1 MKKTGL
7 MAGVAL
13 LLVSAI
19 IIKLNQSNESLLISA
34 HEAVKEA
41 YGDFYIPSKAIPG
54 DMLESQY
61 GVNLAVVEDYIAE
74 SAVMSTHV
82 DLFIG
87 IKVKRGSEIE
97 VADALVRY
105 RNMMLDTYAMN
116 SAKRAK
122 LEASTVSTF
131 GNYVFFMVLGQN
143 SDAVI
148 SDENAFFSEAVR
160 ESRKAELA
168 LSGVFNNN

>member
-7 MAGVAL
+7 MVGMAL

-19 IIKLNQSNESLLISA
+19 LIKMNQSNESLLVSA

-41 YGDFYIPSKAIPG
+41 YGDFYIPSKAISA
-54 DMLESQY
+54 DVLESQY
-61 GVNLAVVEDYIAE
+61 GVSLTDIEDYIAE
-74 SAVMSTHV
+74 SALMSTHV

-87 IKVKRGSEIE
+87 IKVKRGSELE
-97 VADALVRY
+97 VADALNRY
-105 RNMMLDTYAMN
+105 RNMMLDTYAMD

-122 LEASTVSTF
+122 IEASTVSTF

-143 SDAVI
+143 SDAVL
-148 SDENAFFSEAVR
+148 SDENAFLSEAVR

>member
-7 MAGVAL
+7 MVGMAL

-19 IIKLNQSNESLLISA
+19 LIKMNQSNESLLVSA

-54 DMLESQY
+54 DVLESQY
-61 GVNLAVVEDYIAE
+61 GVSLADVEDYIAE
-74 SAVMSTHV
+74 SALMSTHV

-87 IKVKRGSEIE
+87 IKAKRGSE
-97 VADALVRY
+97 VAVEGALTRY
-105 RNMMLDTYAMN
+105 RNMMLDTYELD

-148 SDENAFFSEAVR
+148 SDEDAFLSEAVR

>member
-7 MAGVAL
+7 IAGVAL

-19 IIKLNQSNESLLISA
+19 LIKLNQSNESLLVSA

-41 YGDFYIPSKAIPG
+41 YGDFYIPSRVVPG
-54 DMLESQY
+54 DVLENQY
-61 GVNLAVVEDYIAE
+61 GVNLDDVEDYIAE
-74 SAVMSTHV
+74 AALMTTHV

-87 IKVKRGSEIE
+87 IKAKRGSEIE
-97 VADALVRY
+97 IADALNRY
-105 RNMMLDTYAMN
+105 RIMMLDTYSGD

-122 LEASTVSTF
+122 IEASTVSTF

-148 SDENAFFSEAVR
+148 SDENAFLREAER

>member
-1 MKKTGL
+1 MKKTGMMVG
-7 MAGVAL
+7 MAL
-13 LLVSAI
+13 ILVSAI
-19 IIKLNQSNESLLISA
+19 LIKTNQSNESLLVSA

-41 YGDFYIPSKAIPG
+41 YGDFYIPSKAISA
-54 DMLESQY
+54 DVLESQY
-61 GVNLAVVEDYIAE
+61 GVNLEDIEDYIAE
-74 SAVMSTHV
+74 SALMATHV

-97 VADALVRY
+97 VADALNRY
-105 RNMMLDTYAMN
+105 RNMMLDTYAMDT
-116 SAKRAK
+116 AKRAK

-143 SDAVI
+143 SDAVV
-148 SDENAFFSEAVR
+148 SDETAFLSEAVR

>member
-7 MAGVAL
+7 MVGMAL

-19 IIKLNQSNESLLISA
+19 LMKTNQSNESLLVSA

-41 YGDFYIPSKAIPG
+41 YGDFYIPSKAISA
-54 DMLESQY
+54 DVLESQY
-61 GVNLAVVEDYIAE
+61 GVSLTDIEDYIAE
-74 SAVMSTHV
+74 SALMSTHV

-87 IKVKRGSEIE
+87 IKVKRGSELE
-97 VADALVRY
+97 VADALNRY
-105 RNMMLDTYAMN
+105 RNMMLDTYAMD

-122 LEASTVSTF
+122 IEASTVSTF

-143 SDAVI
+143 SDAVL
-148 SDENAFFSEAVR
+148 SDENAFLSEAVR